1 MANVKVTTKFLAS
14 ASFTDEFYEFE
25 TAKQFVDREIEKLQ
39 AFYRTAIGR
48 QTVNLTVQRS
58 LNSNGDMIVK
68 VLHPVVRLFNV
79 QANFL
84 VLFRIEHGLSYE
96 PLEEQHEQVVNETT
110 EVHC

>member
-39 AFYRTAIGR
+39 AFYRTVISR
-48 QTVNLTVQRS
+48 QSVNLTVQRS
-58 LNSNGDMIVK
+58 LNTNGDMIVK
-68 VLHPVVRLFNV
+68 VLHPVVGMFNV

-84 VLFRIEHGLSYE
+84 VLFRIERGLKYE
-96 PLEEQHEQVVNETT
+96 EIELKKESVEA
-110 EVHC
+110 